1 MSVLSGWRKPARFD
15 CSVLLKQVKPCTGWV
30 VPAPTYLHNK
40 YFRNDDVLAEGSKPG
55 QLLYTLPFACH
66 PCCSIKQY
74 GFIKRETIVEHWTK
88 STLIPHKSLNSICV
102 EGRKNWRKETKTEGN
117 RGRKK
122 EERRVKIRLYGLRLG
137 CKYFIYIYLLHRL
150 VSGFRQSLHSP
161 QLRTQVS
168 TTWSPKDNAKSSDMY
183 GACILSR
190 GKA

>member
-30 VPAPTYLHNK
+30 VPAPTFTTSISGTTMYSLKVPSLVSCFILFPLHVTRVVPSSNTALSSAK
-40 YFRNDDVLAEGSKPG
+40 LFWNIG
-55 QLLYTLPFACH
+55 QNQKKF
-66 PCCSIKQY
+66 
-74 GFIKRETIVEHWTK
+74 
-88 STLIPHKSLNSICV
+88 KSLNSICV

-122 EERRVKIRLYGLRLG
+122 EERKVKIRLYGLRLG

-183 GACILSR
+183 GACILSQ